1 MKLPQTLLEKKHFPV
16 MLKEVLKICLTKS
29 GGIYLDCT
37 FGGGGY
43 SREILKYPNTN
54 IIAIDRDKEVN
65 PIAKNLSLKFPKRF
79 KFHLSKFSNLD
90 NFFNNKIDAAI
101 FDLGISSIQL
111 EDMSRGF
118 SFKSKKK
125 LDMSMGLTKLNAID
139 IINNLSEDQLKNII
153 KIFGEEKEAY
163 RIAKNIVKKR
173 EFRKIEYVYELVEII
188 EQSKKKDFKK
198 KINISAKT
206 FQAIRIF
213 VNKEIS
219 ELINGI
225 IKATKCLKPGG
236 KIVIVSFHSIED
248 KIAKYF
254 FKNFSINQSRSNKY
268 LPEKKL
274 DNPIFFEKYFNKI
287 ITPSSKEINI
297 NPKSKSAKLRYAIRS
312 NTPFFE
318 PVEFRKKFS
327 KYIEMEN
334 IND

>member
-1 MKLPQTLLEKKHFPV
+1 M
-16 MLKEVLKICLTKS
+16 
-29 GGIYLDCT
+29 
-37 FGGGGY
+37 
-43 SREILKYPNTN
+43 
-54 IIAIDRDKEVN
+54 
-65 PIAKNLSLKFPKRF
+65 
-79 KFHLSKFSNLD
+79 
-90 NFFNNKIDAAI
+90 FNNKIDAAI

-111 EDMSRGF
+111 EDMSRGLP
-118 SFKSKKK
+118 FKSKEK

-163 RIAKNIVKKR
+163 RIAKNIVKK
-173 EFRKIEYVYELVEII
+173 EYRKIEYVYELVEII

-236 KIVIVSFHSIED
+236 KIIIVSFHSIED

-254 FKNFSINQSRSNKY
+254 FKNFFY
-268 LPEKKL
+268 
-274 DNPIFFEKYFNKI
+274 
-287 ITPSSKEINI
+287 
-297 NPKSKSAKLRYAIRS
+297 
-312 NTPFFE
+312 
-318 PVEFRKKFS
+318 
-327 KYIEMEN
+327 
-334 IND
+334 